1 MESMDYRQKIIANG
15 EKSRETMKKAY
26 EEGNKRLE
34 EEKNKPNQTASPETP
49 AEDNKETEPENNFV
63 KRQREIR
70 EELKDKSLWPK
81 TNE

>member
-1 MESMDYRQKIIANG
+1 MNMD
-15 EKSRETMKKAY
+15 
-26 EEGNKRLE
+26 
-34 EEKNKPNQTASPETP
+34 KPNTPNDTNPENLFVKRQREIGEELGWDKKTDATNEP
-49 AEDNKETEPENNFV
+49 PKTEVEKENNFV